1 MVQNKR
7 HLFHLV
13 DFSPWPLFVSW
24 GALYFTMFIVLT
36 TERIELSSVFVYLN
50 FLILLICAY
59 NWWGDVIKE
68 STYQGKH
75 TLVVKKSIW
84 LGFLLFMVSEVM
96 VFFLFFWGY
105 FHYSL
110 TTIYEIGYYW
120 PGIGITPVK
129 TFRLPL
135 LNTLILLLSGITLT
149 IAHKALIIGDLLNAK
164 IRLLLTIILGL
175 TFEILQVI
183 EYKLTPYFLTDFVF
197 GTMFYFLT
205 GLHGI
210 HVLIGIIFL
219 TVCFIRL
226 CQGQLIRESH
236 LGFEFAIWYWHFVDV
251 VWIILFFIVYWW

>member
-1 MVQNKR
+1 MEQNKK
-7 HLFHLV
+7 HLYHLV
-13 DFSPWPLFVSW
+13 DYSPWPLFVSV
-24 GALYFTMFIVLT
+24 GAIFFTMYIVLT
-36 TERIELSSVFVYLN
+36 TERLVLSSIFVYLN
-50 FLILLICAY
+50 LAILIICAY
-59 NWWGDVIKE
+59 KWWGDVIKE
-68 STYQGKH
+68 ATYQGKH
-75 TLVVKKSIW
+75 TLVVKRSIW

-120 PGIGITPVK
+120 PGIGVTTVK

-135 LNTLILLLSGITLT
+135 LNTYLLLFSGVTLT
-149 IAHKALIIGDLLNAK
+149 IAHQAVIIGNLKMAK
-164 IRLLLTIILGL
+164 ISLAVTIVLGL
-175 TFEILQVI
+175 IFEILQVI

-205 GLHGI
+205 GLHGL

-219 TVCFIRL
+219 TVCLIRL
-226 CQGQLIRESH
+226 VQGQLIRESH

-251 VWIILFFIVYWW
+251 VWVILFFIVYWW

>member
-1 MVQNKR
+1 MQQKKK

-13 DFSPWPLFVSW
+13 DSSPWPLLVSW
-24 GALYFTMFIVLT
+24 GALFFTMFFVLT
-36 TERIELSSVFVYLN
+36 TERIVLSSIFVYLN
-50 FLILLICAY
+50 LLILILCAY
-59 NWWGDVIKE
+59 LWWCDVIRE
-68 STYQGKH
+68 STWQGKH
-75 TLVVKKSIW
+75 TLIVKKSIW

-120 PGIGITPVK
+120 PGIGIASVK
-129 TFRLPL
+129 TYRLPL
-135 LNTLILLLSGITLT
+135 LNTLLLLLSGVTLT
-149 IAHKALIIGDLLNAK
+149 IAHKALIIGDILNAK
-164 IRLLLTIILGL
+164 IRLLLTIMLGI
-175 TFEILQVI
+175 TFEILQII

-205 GLHGI
+205 GLHGL

-219 TVCFIRL
+219 IVCFIRL
-226 CQGQLIRESH
+226 NQGQLIRESH

>member
-13 DFSPWPLFVSW
+13 DISPWPLFVSMA
-24 GALYFTMFIVLT
+24 ALFFTMFTVLA
-36 TERIELSSVFVYLN
+36 TERIEWSSVFVYLN
-50 FLILLICAY
+50 LLIILICAY
-59 NWWGDVIKE
+59 NWWNDIIKE
-68 STYQGKH
+68 ASYQGKH

-84 LGFLLFMVSEVM
+84 LGFLLFMLSEVM

-110 TTIYEIGYYW
+110 TTIYDLGFYW
-120 PGIGITPVK
+120 PGIGLETVK
-129 TFRLPL
+129 TYRLPL
-135 LNTLILLLSGITLT
+135 LNTFLLLLSGITLT
-149 IAHKALIIGDLLNAK
+149 VSHKAMIIGQLAKAK
-164 IRLLLTIILGL
+164 IYLIVTILLGSI
-175 TFEILQVI
+175 FEVLQII
-183 EYKLTPYFLTDFVF
+183 EYKLTPYFLTDFIF

-205 GLHGI
+205 GLHGL

-219 TVCFIRL
+219 TICLIRL
-226 CQGQLIRESH
+226 FKGQLIKESH